1 MAINRISGNIL
12 QDNLQ
17 RGANLAFQ
25 GNLVYID
32 VQNNRVGV
40 KTSAPQ
46 DDFNVVGVAN
56 ADNVRITSATA
67 NGIFYASTTK
77 LAVTDS
83 NLQFDGT
90 TLTLVGTANIANIN
104 ISGNIATAGNIDA
117 GNINTTGSVA
127 AAGNISGNNVSVTGT
142 VDAADVS
149 ATGNVSGNN
158 VVATGTVEGT
168 TLDITGSATIIGS
181 ANIANIVLSGTAIS
195 ADTGILDLGSN
206 ANVSIT
212 GGAEDFI
219 LSTDG
224 TGNLIWIDGAN
235 IVGALG
241 NLTISNTTISTALV
255 DGNITLTPTGTG
267 TAIINTTTGLVLPT
281 GNTAQQP
288 VPAAIGTIRFN
299 TDAGRLE
306 VYDGAEWDSV
316 AAGVTNQ
323 LFTGDDSTLVFTLD
337 RDSTSAAALV
347 MFNGVVQIPGVA
359 YTVTGNL
366 ITFAEAPLTSD
377 VIDVRFL

>member
-1 MAINRISGNIL
+1 VTISNVGNI
-12 QDNLQ
+12 
-17 RGANLAFQ
+17 
-25 GNLVYID
+25 
-32 VQNNRVGV
+32 
-40 KTSAPQ
+40 S
-46 DDFNVVGVAN
+46 
-56 ADNVRITSATA
+56 
-67 NGIFYASTTK
+67 
-77 LAVTDS
+77 
-83 NLQFDGT
+83 
-90 TLTLVGTANIANIN
+90 
-104 ISGNIATAGNIDA
+104 A
-117 GNINTTGSVA
+117 GNIN
-127 AAGNISGNNVSVTGT
+127 INNL
-142 VDAADVS
+142 AEP
-149 ATGNVSGNN
+149 
-158 VVATGTVEGT
+158 VVATDAT
-168 TLDITGSATIIGS
+168 TKFYVDQAVS
-181 ANIANIVLSGTAIS
+181 
-195 ADTGILDLGSN
+195 
-206 ANVSIT
+206 NVS
-212 GGAEDFI
+212 E
-219 LSTDG
+219 
-224 TGNLIWIDGAN
+224 
-235 IVGALG
+235 IVLG